1 MKNKQRHANKFID
14 RKEKDLVSDFI
25 HEAYKE
31 KQQTCKHFHR
41 SYQKNLVI
49 GFIHEAN
56 GKTKDM
62 QYIHR

>member
-41 SYQKNLVI
+41 SYQK
-49 GFIHEAN
+49 
-56 GKTKDM
+56 KSS
-62 QYIHR
+62 HRLHT